1 MEISG
6 TDATSGIAKIEYQK
20 VAKGETYNADG
31 TWTAGKSFSMT
42 ANDKSVIYARI
53 TDVAGNTVIINSE
66 GIVVYTDATTSDS
79 VEYTRTTKTD
89 VTSAIELKGN
99 TVEEI
104 RNGNTVLMEGTDYEI
119 QDGKIVLK
127 GEY

>member
-1 MEISG
+1 
-6 TDATSGIAKIEYQK
+6 
-20 VAKGETYNADG
+20 
-31 TWTAGKSFSMT
+31 MT

-99 TVEEI
+99 TVEEMK
-104 RNGNTVLMEGTDYEI
+104 NTLISNETIPREHKFI
-119 QDGKIVLK
+119 TTR
-127 GEY
+127 